1 MRLKEYIEDGR
12 KGQLAKRSG
21 ISREY
26 LSRYIQGHSLPTPQQ
41 AEALAGNLDLRP
53 YELYEEFELAF
64 FGDTAR
70 EAKQAEKAAKPRRRK
85 YTYNF
90 SFRASRAFAKA
101 VDRVMRLYGFRSY
114 REMVQY
120 MVDRLTKEKSPAPNA
135 STETSE
141 TGDNPKTCI

>member
-41 AEALAGNLDLRP
+41 AEALAESLELRP
-53 YELYEEFELAF
+53 YELYDGFELAF

-70 EAKQAEKAAKPRRRK
+70 EAKQAEKAAKPRRRR

-90 SFRASRAFAKA
+90 SFRALQAFAKS
-101 VDRVMRLYGFRSY
+101 VSKVMRLYGFQSY

-120 MVDRLTKEKSPAPNA
+120 MVDRLVKEKSPAS
-135 STETSE
+135 STATAAPE
-141 TGDNPKTCI
+141 TGDNPKTCS

>member
-64 FGDTAR
+64 SGTPPERQNRPKKPQSLADGDTPIIFLSAR
-70 EAKQAEKAAKPRRRK
+70 HRPLQ
-85 YTYNF
+85 
-90 SFRASRAFAKA
+90 
-101 VDRVMRLYGFRSY
+101 
-114 REMVQY
+114 
-120 MVDRLTKEKSPAPNA
+120 SPLAR
-135 STETSE
+135 
-141 TGDNPKTCI
+141 